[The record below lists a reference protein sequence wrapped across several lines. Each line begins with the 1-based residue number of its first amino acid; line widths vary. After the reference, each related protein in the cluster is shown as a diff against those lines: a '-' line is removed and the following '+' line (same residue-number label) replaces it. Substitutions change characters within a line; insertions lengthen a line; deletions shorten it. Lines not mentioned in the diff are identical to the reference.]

1 MFLRL
6 NEISNRDL
14 QEPLC
19 RAGVPCGET
28 GDMGPHQ
35 GPVPLKCLTVSTR
48 LSVVDFLNL
57 KNSLEIE
64 KTKQELPSAHVHLD
78 SIFSDS

>member
-35 GPVPLKCLTVSTR
+35 GAR
-48 LSVVDFLNL
+48 LG
-57 KNSLEIE
+57 E
-64 KTKQELPSAHVHLD
+64 QELAPCR
-78 SIFSDS
+78 IFIPTQAGTVF